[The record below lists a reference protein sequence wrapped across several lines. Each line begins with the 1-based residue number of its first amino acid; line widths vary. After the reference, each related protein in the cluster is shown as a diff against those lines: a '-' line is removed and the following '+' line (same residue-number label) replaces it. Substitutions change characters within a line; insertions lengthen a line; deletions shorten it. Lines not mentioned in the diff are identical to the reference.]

1 LYDFLVSDALDQ
13 LEIAVRRVEL
23 EGDVDP
29 VRLRSLTDRLDGK
42 FAQVVHM
49 ATQRGEHQMT
59 GNSPVSWV
67 ASTCSMTPTSAS
79 DRLCVGAQ
87 LEHLPKVAKA
97 LSSGEIGYQCASVI
111 CHLRDQ
117 LGERRELLDEDMWI
131 SFAREHGPRNLRWIA
146 QHVRYML
153 DPDGFDRDTEEDYE
167 QRYLHLS
174 PFGNMFK
181 LDAVLD
187 PDTGAALRAAID
199 GLSKRLGEDDKRTP
213 KQRRADGFSEV
224 VRHALDQ
231 GTLPRHNRVRPH
243 ITVTTTIEGLR
254 QEAGAPASELQNG
267 SIISSKT
274 VQRLAC
280 DGVLSRVVKADSVVI
295 DVGRATPS
303 VSPSQWRA
311 LKARHKTCAW
321 PGCDRPISWTSPHHI
336 EFRCHGGQSTMGN
349 LLPLCYHHHRLVHEG
364 GWQIVRAGGELKFI
378 PPDRYRA
385 FSVKRRWGEAAA

>member
-1 LYDFLVSDALDQ
+1 
-13 LEIAVRRVEL
+13 
-23 EGDVDP
+23 
-29 VRLRSLTDRLDGK
+29 
-42 FAQVVHM
+42 
-49 ATQRGEHQMT
+49 
-59 GNSPVSWV
+59 
-67 ASTCSMTPTSAS
+67 MTPTSAS

-87 LEHLPKVAKA
+87 LEHLPKVAQA

-117 LGERRELLDEDMWI
+117 LGERRELLDEDLWI
-131 SFAREHGPRNLRWIA
+131 SYAREHGPRNLRWIA

-167 QRYLHLS
+167 QRYLYLS
-174 PFGNMFK
+174 PLGNMFK

-187 PDTGAALRAAID
+187 PETGAALRAAID
-199 GLSKRLGEDDKRTP
+199 GLSKRLGEGDTRTP

-224 VRHALDQ
+224 VRHALNH
-231 GTLPRHNRVRPH
+231 GTLPRRNRVRPH
-243 ITVTTTIEGLR
+243 ITVTTTLEGLR
-254 QEAGAPASELQNG
+254 EEIGAAASELQNG
-267 SIISSKT
+267 SLVSSRT

-303 VSPSQWRA
+303 VSPAQWRA

-321 PGCDRPISWTSPHHI
+321 PACDRPISWTSPHHI
-336 EFRCHGGQSTMGN
+336 EFRSHGGQSTMGN

-364 GWQIVRAGGELKFI
+364 GWQIIRAGTDLKFI
-378 PPDRYRA
+378 PPDTHRS
-385 FSVKRRWGEAAA
+385 FSARRRWGELAA